1 MKWHRDTGK
10 AFVESQSFLDWMN
23 NQTQTLWCHGIA
35 GSGKTIFASLV
46 IDRLHAAQKKKARN
60 ENAAVVCLYLE
71 YERMQD
77 QSLQSLLAAILRQLV
92 HQCPELPGSVTE
104 LHSTHTTNRSQP
116 LLDEISSVLVDVIR
130 KFPEVLLVVDALDEC
145 SEDTARDL
153 LSNLSDYQKSTGMKL
168 LATSRPTIDFS
179 EFFKEYKSMEIKA
192 LEQDVKVVLD
202 TLMTKLPKLVR
213 EDKDLQ
219 LKIKNSIAEAVNGM
233 YVTSLSVH

>member
-10 AFVESQSFLDWMN
+10 TFVESQSFLDWTN

-46 IDRLHAAQKKKARN
+46 VDRLHAAQTEKAPN
-60 ENAAVVCLYLE
+60 EKAAVVCLYLE
-71 YERMQD
+71 YERMQE

-92 HQCPELPGSVTE
+92 HQCPELPRSVTE
-104 LHSTHTTNRSQP
+104 LHTTHTTNRSQP

-130 KFPEVLLVVDALDEC
+130 KFPGVFLVVDALDEC

-153 LSNLSDYQKSTGMKL
+153 LSNLRDHQRSTGMKL

-179 EFFKEYKSMEIKA
+179 EFFEEYESMEIKA
-192 LEQDVKVVLD
+192 LEHDVKAVLD
-202 TLMTKLPKLVR
+202 TLIIKLPKLVR
-213 EDKDLQ
+213 EDKNLQ
-219 LKIKNSIAEAVNGM
+219 FKIKNSIVEAVDGM
-233 YVTSLSVH
+233 